1 MPHFQVDLEGG
12 FFAFNDYSVA
22 ADSEP
27 FILQNLLEAR
37 QVSILRR
44 LQFSGYLQIAFLSE
58 FD

>member
-12 FFAFNDYSVA
+12 FFALDDHSVA
-22 ADSEP
+22 TDFES
-27 FILQNLLEAR
+27 FILQDLLEAR

-58 FD
+58 LS